1 MSAAAIIGILA
12 AAVLLPTVIGAAAGA
27 RIRQTGVQGVR
38 RNEERPRRVRGR
50 WS

>member
-1 MSAAAIIGILA
+1 MSLAVIIGILA

-27 RIRQTGVQGVR
+27 RIRQTGVGAMG

>member
-27 RIRQTGVQGVR
+27 RIRQTGVQGVG